1 MNAISSLLRRQLR
14 TPLFAL
20 IVTVLVAAVVA
31 FNASAFSAIHALR
44 WKALPYVDGERLVE
58 LQARLV
64 NYGFDVGL
72 TENLRQAVI
81 ADTAHFSGA
90 LGVARVRGGGE
101 DGRTWQM
108 ARVTE
113 NFQQVLGI
121 APALGRGFQADDARA
136 GNDAVILL
144 GDAIW
149 RSRFNAD
156 PQVIGK
162 DIRFTDRV
170 YRVIGVMPPSFAF
183 PDASIEAW
191 RPFVMSD
198 AERELNRQG
207 NVGMI
212 DVVARM
218 APGV

>member
-1 MNAISSLLRRQLR
+1 
-14 TPLFAL
+14 
-20 IVTVLVAAVVA
+20 V
-31 FNASAFSAIHALR
+31 
-44 WKALPYVDGERLVE
+44 
-58 LQARLV
+58 
-64 NYGFDVGL
+64 
-72 TENLRQAVI
+72 
-81 ADTAHFSGA
+81 
-90 LGVARVRGGGE
+90 
-101 DGRTWQM
+101 
-108 ARVTE
+108 
-113 NFQQVLGI
+113 
-121 APALGRGFQADDARA
+121 GFQADDARA

-212 DVVARM
+212 DVGGAHGAGRRAGTGAGGARCHPR
-218 APGV
+218 A

>member
-1 MNAISSLLRRQLR
+1 M
-14 TPLFAL
+14 P
-20 IVTVLVAAVVA
+20 V
-31 FNASAFSAIHALR
+31 AFSAIHALR

-81 ADTAHFSGA
+81 ADNRPFQRRPGR
-90 LGVARVRGGGE
+90 GVARVRGGGE

-136 GNDAVILL
+136 
-144 GDAIW
+144 
-149 RSRFNAD
+149 R
-156 PQVIGK
+156 K
-162 DIRFTDRV
+162 
-170 YRVIGVMPPSFAF
+170 
-183 PDASIEAW
+183 
-191 RPFVMSD
+191 
-198 AERELNRQG
+198 
-207 NVGMI
+207 
-212 DVVARM
+212 
-218 APGV
+218 